1 MKEFKTAVNIGHS
14 HLLVGAQD
22 GIDPAQKDYRWTKE
36 ANDNALLAGVL
47 IRELATSAI
56 LGCAIFQ
63 QQGKETLSSLVD
75 RILTFNPAVMISL
88 HRNCV
93 TNPRACGWSLWYHG
107 NDARGKELANNIAS
121 ILKKTTTIRVDP
133 AGGVRSD
140 YELYP
145 PDEKKGKKGG
155 FGVLRRL
162 PDRSVVFE
170 GGFISNPEDEVWYD
184 DPAILIAIARAMR
197 LGMEDFAVQTNGIL
211 H

>member
-1 MKEFKTAVNIGHS
+1 MKNFKTAVNIGHS

-56 LGCAIFQ
+56 LECAIFQ
-63 QQGKETLSSLVD
+63 QQGRETLSSLVQ
-75 RILTFNPAVMISL
+75 RIKVFGPAVMISL

-93 TNPRACGWSLWYHG
+93 TNPKACGWSFWYHG
-107 NDARGKELANNIAS
+107 HDARGKELADNIAS
-121 ILKKTTTIRVDP
+121 VLSKISNIRGDP
-133 AGGVRSD
+133 AGRVRSD
-140 YELYP
+140 YEIYP

-155 FGVLRRL
+155 FGVLRQL
-162 PDRSVVFE
+162 SDRSVVFE

-184 DPAILIAIARAMR
+184 DPAILLAIARAMR
-197 LGMEDFAVQTNGIL
+197 LGMEDFAEQTNGIL